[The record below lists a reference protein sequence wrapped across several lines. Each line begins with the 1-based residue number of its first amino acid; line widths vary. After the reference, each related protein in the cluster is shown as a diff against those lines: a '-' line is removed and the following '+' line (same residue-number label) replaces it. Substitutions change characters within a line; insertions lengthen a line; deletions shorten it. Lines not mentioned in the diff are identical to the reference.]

1 MQGQP
6 LTQEFT
12 PHTNI
17 CQVMTSLAKNIIGGV
32 LAVIAILGVAALFVD
47 VTRNKGGG
55 CDGKL
60 IQEEG
65 RPSWGKNMEERDAP
79 RRESDN
85 IMTVPRKK
93 LEKNTEDSVSVNKH
107 STPQI

>member
-6 LTQEFT
+6 LTT
-12 PHTNI
+12 RVYPHTNI
-17 CQVMTSLAKNIIGGV
+17 CQVMTSVAKNIIGGV

-93 LEKNTEDSVSVNKH
+93 LEKNTEDSLSVNKH

>member
-6 LTQEFT
+6 LTT
-12 PHTNI
+12 RVYPHTNI
-17 CQVMTSLAKNIIGGV
+17 CQVMTSVVKNIIGGV
-32 LAVIAILGVAALFVD
+32 LAVSAILGVAALFVD
-47 VTRNKGGG
+47 VTRNKGGVN
-55 CDGKL
+55 DGEL

-65 RPSWGKNMEERDAP
+65 RPFGGKNMEERDSP
-79 RRESDN
+79 WRESDN

>member
-6 LTQEFT
+6 LTRVY

-17 CQVMTSLAKNIIGGV
+17 CQVMTSVAKNIIGGV

-93 LEKNTEDSVSVNKH
+93 LEKNTEDSLSVNKH